1 MTATTAYSA
10 MVTFFLAAIAGF
22 AAADT
27 GVTGIYRKVT
37 QANTG
42 ACADGDDSTCATS
55 LTGLECGHGAG
66 GGVDAPIGG
75 DADAADDVLYP
86 YVCCEKMFTKTDE
99 WCEHFVENGYRVK
112 YEAQCRSQR
121 VAEDEA
127 GNMWCVQ
134 GALEGERC
142 ADDGDDKTCQMGFT
156 CAHGSGGT
164 SGDGGTYP
172 LGGDPD
178 GEDKTLFPYRCFAQG
193 EAITDDW
200 CVWCVPEGGRA
211 KHARQ
216 CALGTYAFDNDDGT
230 FTCTAAE
237 EPALI
242 RCDDNGDDASCKIG
256 GPASSAVSC
265 VHGPGGTAG
274 VGGTFP
280 LGGDAEA
287 GDEVLYPY
295 VCWSSRSVLTASD
308 EWCIGCDIC

>member
-1 MTATTAYSA
+1 MRFTAMNVLSA
-10 MVTFFLAAIAGF
+10 AFFLAAIAGF
-22 AAADT
+22 ATA
-27 GVTGIYRKVT
+27 VETGIYTGDVT
-37 QANTG
+37 QADAIACTDG
-42 ACADGDDSTCATS
+42 ADSECPDNH
-55 LTGLECGHGAG
+55 GCGHGAG
-66 GGVDAPIGG
+66 AGVDTFFGG
-75 DADAADDVLYP
+75 DVDAADAILYP
-86 YVCCEKMFTKTDE
+86 FVCCDKMFTKTDE

-142 ADDGDDKTCQMGFT
+142 ADDGDDKSCQMGFT

-164 SGDGGTYP
+164 VDTYP

-178 GEDKTLFPYRCFAQG
+178 AEDTVLFPYRCFAQ
-193 EAITDDW
+193 AQAVTDDW
-200 CVWCVPEGGRA
+200 CMWCVPAGERV
-211 KHARQ
+211 KHAQQ
-216 CALGTYAFDNDDGT
+216 CALGTYALDNDDGT

-242 RCDDNGDDASCKIG
+242 RCDDNGDDATCKIG

-287 GDEVLYPY
+287 GDEVLYPP
-295 VCWSSRSVLTASD
+295 VTILQRTFLD
-308 EWCIGCDIC
+308 